1 MLPDPGRYEER
12 YRMTTGAVPVVAAS
26 LVLFG
31 LLFRTEALWAT
42 EAIIALAL
50 AVLLV
55 PAVAARRLVA
65 FRADYAGVLLGA
77 EPRALMAGRG
87 RPVFIPWHEVD
98 QIVLHPDT
106 SGLPG
111 AKGQVGRI
119 EVRRRT
125 VPPAGDEQAQE
136 PGTAAVTRSVR
147 GWRLDRERLALI
159 TGAVAPCV
167 PVIEAAPGGRVAG
180 PGAGTDAGTG
190 TGAGTGA
197 DAGSG
202 AAELGTAD

>member
-1 MLPDPGRYEER
+1 MDDRSMLPDPGRYEER
-12 YRMTTGAVPVVAAS
+12 YRMTTGAVPVVAVS

-159 TGAVAPCV
+159 TGAVAPGV
-167 PVIEAAPGGRVAG
+167 PVIEAAPGRAVAG
-180 PGAGTDAGTG
+180 PGAGTDAGT
-190 TGAGTGA
+190 
-197 DAGSG
+197 D

>member
-77 EPRALMAGRG
+77 EPRALMVAR
-87 RPVFIPWHEVD
+87 RRAEFIPWSEVD
-98 QIVLHPDT
+98 KIVLHPDT

-111 AKGQVGRI
+111 AERRVGRV

-125 VPPAGDEQAQE
+125 VLPAVDEQALE
-136 PGTAAVTRSVR
+136 PGGAAVTRRVA
-147 GWRLDRERLALI
+147 GWRLDRERLAMI
-159 TGAVAPCV
+159 TAAVAPGV
-167 PVIEAAPGGRVAG
+167 PVIDAAPGRGVAG
-180 PGAGTDAGTG
+180 PGAGSDAGTG
-190 TGAGTGA
+190 T
-197 DAGSG
+197 
-202 AAELGTAD
+202 AELGTAD

>member
-1 MLPDPGRYEER
+1 MDDRSMLPDPGRYEER

-26 LVLFG
+26 LVLLG
-31 LLFRTEALWAT
+31 LVFRTEALWAA

-77 EPRALMAGRG
+77 EPRALMVGRR
-87 RPVFIPWHEVD
+87 RPAFIPWYEVD

-111 AKGQVGRI
+111 TKGQVGRV

-125 VPPAGDEQAQE
+125 VLPAVDEQASE
-136 PGTAAVTRSVR
+136 PEAAAVTRSVR

-159 TGAVAPCV
+159 TAAVAPGV
-167 PVIEAAPGGRVAG
+167 PVIEAAP
-180 PGAGTDAGTG
+180 D
-190 TGAGTGA
+190 
-197 DAGSG
+197 
-202 AAELGTAD
+202 AAELGTTE

>member
-12 YRMTTGAVPVVAAS
+12 YRMTTGAVPVVATS
-26 LVLFG
+26 LVMLG
-31 LLFRTEALWAT
+31 LVVRTEALWAA

-77 EPRALMAGRG
+77 EPRALMVGRR
-87 RPVFIPWHEVD
+87 RPVFIPWYEVD

-111 AKGQVGRI
+111 AKGRVGRV

-125 VPPAGDEQAQE
+125 VLSTGDAQAPE
-136 PGTAAVTRSVR
+136 PGAAAVTRSVT
-147 GWRLDRERLALI
+147 GWRLDREQLALI
-159 TGAVAPCV
+159 TAAVAPGV
-167 PVIEAAPGGRVAG
+167 PVIDAAPGRGVAG

-190 TGAGTGA
+190 V
-197 DAGSG
+197 
-202 AAELGTAD
+202 AELGTAD

>member
-1 MLPDPGRYEER
+1 MDDRSMLPDPGRYEER

-26 LVLFG
+26 LVLLG
-31 LLFRTEALWAT
+31 LVFKTAALWAA
-42 EAIIALAL
+42 EALIALAL

-77 EPRALMAGRG
+77 EPRALMVGRR

-111 AKGQVGRI
+111 TKGRVGRV
-119 EVRRRT
+119 EVRRRM
-125 VPPAGDEQAQE
+125 VLPAVDEQAPE
-136 PGTAAVTRSVR
+136 PGAAAVTRSVR

-159 TGAVAPCV
+159 TAAVAPCV
-167 PVIEAAPGGRVAG
+167 PVIEAAPGRAVAG
-180 PGAGTDAGTG
+180 PE
-190 TGAGTGA
+190 TGAGA
-197 DAGSG
+197 G